1 MENGSAATTAWRWA
15 ATAPP
20 CGCRPASTE
29 GACNKTVD
37 PAPGMGRK
45 RTGAYGGVRSRKILE
60 QLSARRTR
68 GQISSCIIAPAPASA
83 GLAGRSPAPRIQPS
97 AHGALLKRTVHAH
110 LVGRSAAQ
118 KHRAQGRPP
127 CAVGAYSG
135 TRTHGDGGTRGVGR
149 QFGEQRVVLRR
160 EVAEVIE
167 APLGSDIANREVR
180 RTGRHQGPAY
190 AVKP

>member
-1 MENGSAATTAWRWA
+1 MPRAFNGSARQKQCVSWRAVMHSKKHMGRQTCGENMVFCRGLTGQVATLEDFCPIAARRLLEALWKMENGAAATTAWRWA

-60 QLSARRTR
+60 RLSARRTR

-118 KHRAQGRPP
+118 
-127 CAVGAYSG
+127 
-135 TRTHGDGGTRGVGR
+135 
-149 QFGEQRVVLRR
+149 
-160 EVAEVIE
+160 
-167 APLGSDIANREVR
+167 
-180 RTGRHQGPAY
+180 
-190 AVKP
+190 